1 MKNELEKGILDSV
14 THIFGSR
21 HLSEKRGFF
30 GVAILNY
37 GKSPKFVL
45 IPYLTYLPRLTFALL
60 VIH

>member
-1 MKNELEKGILDSV
+1 MLDSV

-60 VIH
+60 VIR